1 MRWMVFGLLFSL
13 ICAFPGIAETIT
25 VPDDYP
31 TIQAAIDAAQPGD
44 TVYVRAGEYVEELHI
59 KKPLTLIGEGRTQVV
74 IRLPDP
80 EGTAITVDIDS
91 GEVRIKG
98 IEVTQADT
106 GIDVKV
112 GTEACVEIKGVIA
125 IENKGGI
132 KVSGTGKFSLK
143 ESHLIDNEAVALA
156 LLGTEALITGNE
168 FLRGGRGVVLAGP
181 VALEFADNLIG
192 QSKAGVVTYSKE
204 CGFNA
209 DFFRG
214 TVVGKGNRIITLGQD
229 LCPQYPGDPWPQG
242 LTDRDWREKVV
253 EAVNAF
259 ERGVKLHK
267 AQDYK
272 GAQLAYEQ
280 GLLLLEDAP
289 FPLLEAYLDQN
300 IGVVYDELGRYEEA
314 LERFFAAREVYA
326 ERGMEV
332 DVTEV
337 DVNIGVVYAK
347 LGRYEEALKHFFA
360 RREVYAER
368 GMEVDVAEVDQNIGN
383 IYDELGRYEEA
394 LAAYE
399 RAREVFAAHKME
411 VDVAGVDQNI
421 GVVYAKL
428 GRYEEALERF
438 FAAREV
444 YAERGMEVDVTE
456 VDVNIGVVY
465 AKLGCYG
472 EALESYKR
480 TRKVYAAYNM
490 EVDVAE
496 VDTNIGV
503 VYYELGRHLVGD
515 LYEEALA
522 AFEEALEILDS
533 IPPPPGMAYSYPAL
547 RWMIYSN
554 QGVAYEAL
562 GRYEEAISAYR
573 KAIDVIESIRG
584 RLKTEEL
591 KLAWGERTR
600 HVYEYL
606 IELLLERG
614 EEEDKGTSALFY
626 AERCRARTLLDLLAK
641 GPIGTLENVVEEGIK
656 AGVVKAEEVEK
667 DVSEVVKELPQGT
680 VVLEYFVTERATYVW
695 VVRRGRIDGPVELP
709 HGRQELLEEIIK
721 TRKAMEDQT
730 NSIVNRYL
738 AELYGWLI
746 RPLEGLLPES
756 HEGEVHLVIIPSG
769 PLWYL
774 PFQAL
779 LWTDP
784 GSWRSSYLIERYT
797 ISYAPSLTVL
807 KYAWLNRG
815 KARPELCLLG
825 IADPDPKD
833 PSIPRLPE
841 AREEAKAAA
850 KAFPCHELYF
860 DKEATEDVVQSRSV
874 SFRHLLLSTHGFFNP
889 WNPMFSY
896 LLLSPTQRTDG
907 RLHAYEVFGLKLG
920 AEIVVLSACETLL
933 PSLRKAKEEAKVIW
947 GSEEGKPVEL
957 SPKVLE
963 ELTTGEE
970 IVGLTRAF
978 FSAGAASVVSTLW
991 SVPSKA
997 TRELM
1002 VRFYEGLREG
1012 LDKASALR
1020 EAQLAVLGNKGWEH
1034 PYFWAAFC
1042 LSGDW
1047 GVPLSLGK

>member
-300 IGVVYDELGRYEEA
+300 IGVVYDE
-314 LERFFAAREVYA
+314 
-326 ERGMEV
+326 
-332 DVTEV
+332 
-337 DVNIGVVYAK
+337 
-347 LGRYEEALKHFFA
+347 
-360 RREVYAER
+360 
-368 GMEVDVAEVDQNIGN
+368 
-383 IYDELGRYEEA
+383 
-394 LAAYE
+394 
-399 RAREVFAAHKME
+399 
-411 VDVAGVDQNI
+411 
-421 GVVYAKL
+421 L